1 MNTQTS
7 SVTMHLENSVLRC
20 MISGEIDH
28 HNARTVRTQID
39 ETLQLKRP
47 MRLELD
53 LSQVAFM
60 DSSGIAVVM
69 RTRSRMQQLG
79 GRLKLRSTAHQVRKV
94 FDAAG
99 ISRLVEM
106 E

>member
-1 MNTQTS
+1 MEI
-7 SVTMHLENSVLRC
+7 SVKSEGRC
-20 MISGEIDH
+20 MEIYLKGELDH
-28 HNARTVRTQID
+28 HGAKGMMIRLDR
-39 ETLQLKRP
+39 ELELALPLQLV
-47 MRLELD
+47 LD
-53 LSQVAFM
+53 FGGVAFM

-69 RTRSRMQQLG
+69 RARSRMQQLG
-79 GRLKLRSTAHQVRKV
+79 GRLKLRTTAHQVRKV

>member
-1 MNTQTS
+1 MMI
-7 SVTMHLENSVLRC
+7 VTVNRKDRCLEVQLK
-20 MISGEIDH
+20 GELDH
-28 HNARTVRTQID
+28 HGAKSVM
-39 ETLQLKRP
+39 LQLEQEI
-47 MRLELD
+47 ELA
-53 LSQVAFM
+53 LPLKLILNFQGVTFM

-69 RTRSRMQQLG
+69 RTHQRMRELG
-79 GRLKLRSTAHQVRKV
+79 GSICLQQVPTQPGKV

>member
-1 MNTQTS
+1 MEI
-7 SVTMHLENSVLRC
+7 SVKSEGRC
-20 MISGEIDH
+20 MEIYLKGELDH
-28 HNARTVRTQID
+28 HGAKGMMMRLDR
-39 ETLQLKRP
+39 ELELALPLQLV
-47 MRLELD
+47 LD
-53 LSQVAFM
+53 FGGVAFM

-69 RTRSRMQQLG
+69 RARNRMQQLG
-79 GRLKLRSTAHQVRKV
+79 GRLKLRGTASQVRKV

>member
-1 MNTQTS
+1 MEI
-7 SVTMHLENSVLRC
+7 SVKSEGRC
-20 MISGEIDH
+20 MEIYLKGELDH
-28 HNARTVRTQID
+28 HGAKGMMIRLDR
-39 ETLQLKRP
+39 ELELALPLQLV
-47 MRLELD
+47 LD
-53 LSQVAFM
+53 FGGVTFM

-69 RTRSRMQQLG
+69 RARSRMQQLG

>member
-1 MNTQTS
+1 MEI
-7 SVTMHLENSVLRC
+7 SVKSEGRC
-20 MISGEIDH
+20 MEIYLKGELDH
-28 HNARTVRTQID
+28 HGA
-39 ETLQLKRP
+39 KGMM
-47 MRLELD
+47 MRLDRELELALPLRLVLD
-53 LSQVAFM
+53 FGGVAFM

-69 RTRSRMQQLG
+69 RARSRMQQLG
-79 GRLKLRSTAHQVRKV
+79 GRLKLRGTASQVRKV

>member
-1 MNTQTS
+1 MEI
-7 SVTMHLENSVLRC
+7 SVKSEGRC
-20 MISGEIDH
+20 MEIYLKGELDH
-28 HNARTVRTQID
+28 HGAKGMMMRLDR
-39 ETLQLKRP
+39 ELELALPLQLV
-47 MRLELD
+47 LD
-53 LSQVAFM
+53 FGGVAFM

-69 RTRSRMQQLG
+69 RARNRMQQLG
-79 GRLKLRSTAHQVRKV
+79 GRLKMRGTASQVRKV